1 MCILTKNVVN
11 TKKKKKNKTKV
22 NIYQLVALAICFR

>member
-1 MCILTKNVVN
+1 MCILTKNVKKK
-11 TKKKKKNKTKV
+11 KKKKKNKTKV

>member
-1 MCILTKNVVN
+1 MCILTKNEEKK
-11 TKKKKKNKTKV
+11 KKKKKNKTKV